1 MKGHVVRFAIMVG
14 VGDVVDGAN
23 RHRQLT
29 DGVDNGQVDDSPE
42 EEGDSA
48 ERRTTKSSCKA
59 LIPFNPPT
67 PHTICYFSKNI
78 HQQRALIIKRVLLVY

>member
-14 VGDVVDGAN
+14 VGDVMDGAN
-23 RHRQLT
+23 RHRHLT

-48 ERRTTKSSCKA
+48 ERRTTKGSCKA
-59 LIPFNPPT
+59 FIHFDP
-67 PHTICYFSKNI
+67 PHTQSAISVKIFTSNE
-78 HQQRALIIKRVLLVY
+78 HLL